1 MNQKKY
7 NELLH
12 YLKELKST
20 VVAFSGGVDS
30 TLLLCA
36 AKEALGD
43 KVKAV
48 TVAAPYTPRWEL
60 AEAKDFAKKL
70 QVEHEIMEVEMLEAI
85 RYNPENRCYLCK
97 KEIFGRIATLAA
109 RQGYNHVSDGTNF
122 DDLSDY
128 RPGRQA
134 LAELGVKSPLL
145 ACRLTKDDIRA
156 LSKKKG
162 LATWDKPAYA
172 CLLTRLPYGKEVT
185 QELLTRIEA
194 AERYLMRLGFAAVRV
209 RCHDELARIEVNR
222 QERKKLFDEEVAA
235 EISAAFKQL
244 GFRYVTMDL
253 DGYRMGSFN
262 VNQVND
268 PKGGQHE

>member
-20 VVAFSGGVDS
+20 IVAFSGGVDS
-30 TLLLCA
+30 SFLLWA
-36 AKEALGD
+36 AKEALGE

-48 TVAAPYTPRWEL
+48 TLATIYTPRWEL
-60 AEAKDFAKKL
+60 AEAKEFAQSL
-70 QVEHEIMEVEMLEAI
+70 QVEHEIIEVEMPETI
-85 RYNPENRCYLCK
+85 RFNPENRCYLCK
-97 KEIFGRIATLAA
+97 KELFARITLLAE
-109 RQGYNHVSDGTNF
+109 RQGFQHVSDGTNF

-145 ACRLTKDDIRA
+145 ACCLTKDEIRA
-156 LSKKKG
+156 LSKEKG

-172 CLLTRLPYGKEVT
+172 CLLTRLPYGQEVT

-194 AERYLMRLGFAAVRV
+194 AERYMMQLGFAAVRV
-209 RCHDELARIEVNR
+209 RCHDELARIEVDR
-222 QERKKLFDEEVAA
+222 QERKKLFNEEIAA
-235 EISAAFKQL
+235 EISAVFKQL
-244 GFRYVTMDL
+244 GFRYVTLDL

-262 VNQVND
+262 ANQLND